1 MKVLVAV
8 KRVLDANLRPRLR
21 ADGSGFDI
29 ADLKMAINPFDEVAV
44 EEAVRLKERGVA
56 TEAVAVTI
64 GPPKSQ
70 EVLRTALAL
79 GAQRAIHVQA
89 DDGLEPLAVA
99 KALAEVVKRE
109 APALV
114 LVGKQAIDS
123 DNGQVAPMLA
133 ALLGWPQAD
142 CVSSI
147 EAADGGAWRV
157 ISEADDGTETWTL
170 HGPCVMSAD
179 LRLNT
184 PRYTTLPNIMKA
196 KSKPLQSLPLAELG
210 VQAAPRLQ
218 VRAVVPPPARSGGV
232 RVKDV
237 SELAGALKQLGLF
250 A

>member
-21 ADGSGFDI
+21 ADGTGFDI
-29 ADLKMAINPFDEVAV
+29 GELKMAMNPFDEVAV
-44 EEAVRLKERGVA
+44 EEAVRLREKGVA
-56 TEAVAVTI
+56 TEVVAVTI
-64 GPPKSQ
+64 GPAKSQ
-70 EVLRTALAL
+70 DVLRTALAL

-89 DDGLEPLAVA
+89 EDGLEPLAVA
-99 KALAEVVKRE
+99 KVLAALARRE
-109 APALV
+109 APGLV

-142 CVSSI
+142 CVSGV
-147 EAADGGAWRV
+147 EAAEGGGWRV
-157 ISEADDGTETWTL
+157 VCEADDGTETWAL
-170 HGPCVMSAD
+170 RGPAVMSVD

-196 KSKPLQSLPLAELG
+196 KSKPLQALPIAELG
-210 VQAAPRLQ
+210 VEAAPRLQ
-218 VRAVVPPPARSGGV
+218 VRAVVPPPARGAGV
-232 RVKDV
+232 RLKDV
-237 SELAGALKQLGLF
+237 GELADALRQRGVT